1 IVYIRLNKRTS
12 IGAKRNTACERA
24 QGRIIAHWD
33 DDDWYSPD
41 RLRYQVMPI
50 LSGQADV
57 TGLENTFVLQ
67 LPDGLFWTIQPELHR
82 KMFVGDVHGGTIV
95 FRRELLG
102 LGLRYPEINL
112 AEDAWLLN
120 QLLKAGKKLAKL
132 SN

>member
-1 IVYIRLNKRTS
+1 
-12 IGAKRNTACERA
+12 
-24 QGRIIAHWD
+24 
-33 DDDWYSPD
+33 
-41 RLRYQVMPI
+41 
-50 LSGQADV
+50 DV

-132 SN
+132 SNPGVFVYVRHGRNAWRFNSGGFVDPAGWKQIPAPSLFPTGVFSSYQTAVRELGL